1 MPAMCSQGK
10 CGIFCAFASCIDDG
24 GKNRSIIFTEK
35 FFITIFLVIYKLYSS
50 SNFNAISRFFKSS
63 FSRYAKFVRSRGFSG
78 VFFQVLLIDTRI
90 SYKFTYVDTSFY
102 FKTLAR
108 RHSKFLLYADGLEW
122 YFVTSNS
129 G

>member
-1 MPAMCSQGK
+1 MQFHDLAGMLNLDAVGV
-10 CGIFCAFASCIDDG
+10 F
-24 GKNRSIIFTEK
+24 RS
-35 FFITIFLVIYKLYSS
+35 
-50 SNFNAISRFFKSS
+50 
-63 FSRYAKFVRSRGFSG
+63 
-78 VFFQVLLIDTRI
+78 FFQVLIDTRI

>member
-1 MPAMCSQGK
+1 MQ
-10 CGIFCAFASCIDDG
+10 FHD
-24 GKNRSIIFTEK
+24 
-35 FFITIFLVIYKLYSS
+35 FLNPHLADMLNLYAVGV
-50 SNFNAISRFFKSS
+50 FQEF
-63 FSRYAKFVRSRGFSG
+63 FSRYY
-78 VFFQVLLIDTRI
+78 LLIDTRI